1 MLTKLHLK
9 NFKGFRDTEIPEL
22 RKVNLILGRQNVGK
36 TTLLEGIVFGSVH
49 QSGLKK
55 QDLYHSLPFMFRPG
69 EGSDKQRF
77 WKSLLGTVEKP
88 TNAYVQLTNQ
98 ESSFYAGPTQLMN
111 ESSSGS
117 GMLFGDVMVSF
128 GKSSADSTV
137 PPNGITFSHSFPYFT
152 KSASE
157 QVKLYGEMVV
167 QRKKK
172 SVLELLRQIDRRLES
187 LDAVAPDDE
196 FRIYAELNDGTVLT
210 LSQLG
215 HGFTRLFE
223 LYAGLAVSDSK
234 LALIDEI
241 ENGIHYSALPTVF
254 QGLRNISEA
263 QDVQSIITTHSLE
276 AIEAACEIF
285 KDKPEDFQL
294 IRLERTND
302 NNIRA
307 VAIADESLKIVMASG
322 WEMR

>member
-69 EGSDKQRF
+69 EGSDKERF